1 MNSVLYE
8 NDLFNKN
15 KFDELDKEYIN
26 NNVKSLFKKEEELI
40 NKLNIVKKKKRNI
53 DYLKVE
59 YNTFKKNIE
68 EELSRTTNNLKKINK
83 ISKYFINDKS
93 KNDSFLFYEYK
104 LLLITTSTNNY
115 LKIIEEI
122 KLKINQIC
130 NNISNKDIITLEKE
144 IKKDYQYIL
153 IFINADNDEYNSKN
167 ISFKEFLNNKKF
179 YYKEIENLLYKK
191 KLFTSYIDKLEFLYY
206 TIINFKMSNLIK

>member
-206 TIINFKMSNLIK
+206 TIINFKMSTLIK